1 MRTKRPIS
9 INNSLSHGICNY
21 NCKLCGVNKPSYKG
35 PKEFQPEDVTRKL
48 IARIEDA
55 GRSGLRVRYIA
66 NAGDGEP
73 TLHPD
78 FGKRMD
84 MFGRMVKNW
93 NIDGMPA
100 PEVSVVTNGGN
111 LHKKEILDVFA
122 RNPLTLIV
130 SFPTCDSKAYG
141 ELMMCNAHRGEAL
154 MKKAVSGLELAM
166 KLHGQGKIDD
176 LYIHVSPPE
185 REVVRRDFVK
195 TMDFLTE
202 RAAAAG
208 IKKLK
213 LVLFPATSNRSGLIK
228 NKIKGCDMYRD
239 MFRKHHGSIVNGVK
253 IEMTLSF
260 KRFFPRFTEFIDLLR
275 SFNYPCTWNSQL
287 FVTAAGDSIC
297 CNDQAVR
304 NPMGNVLTSS
314 LMDIFEMKEDYL
326 PGRVCAGCDQAPK
339 YMNGSFLSV
348 LFGKLA
354 CAKLAWAKRKGGCWS
369 CAEKNGLRAGQCEA
383 PESVRIKA

>member
-1 MRTKRPIS
+1 MLTKRPIS

-35 PKEFQPEDVTRKL
+35 PKELQPEEVTQKL
-48 IARIEDA
+48 IDRIEEA
-55 GRSGLRVRYIA
+55 GRSGLRVRYVA

-78 FGKRMD
+78 FGQRMD

-93 NIDGMPA
+93 NVDGMPA

-111 LHKKEILDVFA
+111 LHKKEVLDVFV
-122 RNPLTLIV
+122 RNPLTLII

-141 ELMMCNAHRGEAL
+141 ELMMCNADRGEAL
-154 MKKAVSGLELAM
+154 MKKAVTGLESAM
-166 KLHGQGKIDD
+166 KLHGQGKISD
-176 LYIHVSPPE
+176 LHIHVSPPE

-202 RAAAAG
+202 RAGAAG

-239 MFRKHHGSIVNGVK
+239 MFRKHNGSVVNGVK

-314 LMDIFEMKEDYL
+314 LMDIFEMKENYL
-326 PGRVCAGCDQAPK
+326 PGHVCAGCDQAPK
-339 YMNGSFLSV
+339 YMSGSPLAV

-354 CAKLAWAKRKGGCWS
+354 CAKLAWARNKADCRS
-369 CAEKNGLRAGQCEA
+369 CAEKNRLSVGECEA
-383 PESVRIKA
+383 PESVRVEA